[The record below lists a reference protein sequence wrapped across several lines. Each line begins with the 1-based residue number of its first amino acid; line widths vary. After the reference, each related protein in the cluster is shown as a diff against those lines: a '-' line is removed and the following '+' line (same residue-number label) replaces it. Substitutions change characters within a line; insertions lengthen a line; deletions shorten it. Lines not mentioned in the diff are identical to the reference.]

1 MCYMLWQC
9 FALHQDCLRWLNL
22 ECVSVAVSDIINDV
36 QTLSL
41 ESVDGQGNVVIG
53 YESSVYSLQFTVHSL
68 QL

>member
-36 QTLSL
+36 QMLSL
-41 ESVDGQGNVVIG
+41 GSVGGQGNVVIG
-53 YESSVYSLQFTVHSL
+53 YESSNVNWFWGCNV
-68 QL
+68 